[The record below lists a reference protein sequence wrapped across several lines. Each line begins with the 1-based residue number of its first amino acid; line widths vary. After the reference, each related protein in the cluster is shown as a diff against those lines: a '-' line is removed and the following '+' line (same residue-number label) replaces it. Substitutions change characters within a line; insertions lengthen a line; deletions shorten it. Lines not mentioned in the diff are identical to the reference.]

1 MYIKDIEPIGDIGV
15 ELLEKENAEEII
27 DEIIDEIIEEP
38 LKKPIK
44 AFYKKGIKTVMSSAN
59 KNNIVPKGEKPKN
72 KEDVKG
78 EYLFLDRGTFED
90 AGVGYTWIMLDFDT
104 LSVENKEILLKL
116 EEREDE
122 NGNKVGEEAIW
133 FVHPTIMGNIDYQ
146 MKTGR
151 FNYSLLGP
159 SAKDEKPIE
168 IVKVDPQ
175 YVKFEDKAIILPY
188 NNRYPANTVILR
200 MPVNENTAVEEVE
213 EYFCKIAEL
222 LKSQRIKEVENNIED
237 EGRDI

>member
-1 MYIKDIEPIGDIGV
+1 MYIRDIEPIGDIGV
-15 ELLEKENAEEII
+15 ELLDKENAEEII
-27 DEIIDEIIEEP
+27 DRIIEEP

-44 AFYKKGIKTVMSSAN
+44 VFYNKGIRTVMSSAN

-72 KEDVKG
+72 KEDVKSG
-78 EYLFLDRGTFED
+78 YLFLDGSTFED
-90 AGVGYTWIMLDFDT
+90 AGVGYAWIMLDFDI
-104 LSVENKEILLKL
+104 LSDKNKEMLFRL
-116 EEREDE
+116 EERKDE
-122 NGNKVGEEAIW
+122 KGNKVGEEAIW

-151 FNYSLLGP
+151 FNYDLLGP

-200 MPVNENTAVEEVE
+200 MPVNENTKVEEVE

-237 EGRDI
+237 EGR

>member
-1 MYIKDIEPIGDIGV
+1 MYIKDIEPIGDVGV
-15 ELLEKENAEEII
+15 ELLKKENAEEII
-27 DEIIDEIIEEP
+27 DRIIEEP

-44 AFYKKGIKTVMSSAN
+44 DFYSKGIRTVMSSAN
-59 KNNIVPKGEKPKN
+59 KNNIVPKGEKSKK
-72 KEDVKG
+72 KEDVKSG
-78 EYLFLDRGTFED
+78 YLFLDGATFED
-90 AGVGYTWIMLDFDT
+90 AGVGYAWIMLDFDT
-104 LSVENKEILLKL
+104 LSYENKEMLFRL
-116 EEREDE
+116 EERTDE

-168 IVKVDPQ
+168 IVEVDPQ

-200 MPVNENTAVEEVE
+200 LPVNENTTAEEVE

-222 LKSQRIKEVENNIED
+222 LKSQRVKKAEKNRED
-237 EGRDI
+237 EGIEI